1 MNKLLVFTL
10 LFIGNLI
17 LLYIA
22 NLVFPGNF
30 VLGNQYF
37 SSTIAAFVAGLL
49 WTLLLWLAILVGQ
62 EYKLENKG
70 SAVMGIYYLAINF
83 VTLWVIARIPFV
95 SGFGVISFV
104 WVLILAL
111 FATLVQWGVWK
122 AVDNYQPTKKG
133 KD

>member
-10 LFIGNLI
+10 LLIANSI

-22 NLVFPGNF
+22 SLIFPGNF

-37 SSTIAAFVAGLL
+37 SSTIATFVGGLL
-49 WTLLLWLAILVGQ
+49 WTLLLWLAILVGE
-62 EYKLENKG
+62 EYKLKNKG
-70 SAVMGIYYLAINF
+70 DAVVKVYYLAANF
-83 VTLWVIARIPFV
+83 AILWLIARIPFI
-95 SGFGVISFV
+95 SGFGVTSFV

-111 FATLVQWGVWK
+111 IATLVQWGVWK
-122 AVDNYQPTKKG
+122 AHKNYQPAKKK

>member
-10 LFIGNLI
+10 LFFANSI
-17 LLYIA
+17 LLYVASLI
-22 NLVFPGNF
+22 FPGNI

-37 SSTIAAFVAGLL
+37 SSFIATFVAGLL
-49 WTLLLWLAILVGQ
+49 WTLLLWLAILVGE
-62 EYKLENKG
+62 EYKLKSKENVVVG
-70 SAVMGIYYLAINF
+70 LYYLAINF
-83 VTLWVIARIPFV
+83 VTLWVIARIPFI

-111 FATLVQWGVWK
+111 FATLVQWGVWRF
-122 AVDNYQPTKKG
+122 VENYQPTKNK